1 MVRRRDHRALRPS
14 LAGAGLTDARA
25 LADADANKDLV
36 RRFVA
41 ALNARDYDAFDG
53 LLGREVV
60 RNSGGREGT
69 GTVGIDRAKEAFR
82 NAHRNWHHDQ
92 QTILALIAEGD
103 RVVMH
108 AELRAVHAGEW
119 LGIPATN
126 TEVVF
131 NGAFLFRIAGGRIVE
146 ILRYADDLSRLR
158 QIGGLKR

>member
-1 MVRRRDHRALRPS
+1 VL
-14 LAGAGLTDARA
+14 
-25 LADADANKDLV
+25 ADANKDLV

-41 ALNARDYDAFDG
+41 ALNARDYDAFDV
-53 LLGREVV
+53 LLDADVV
-60 RNSGGREGT
+60 RNSGGRDGSGT
-69 GTVGIDRAKEAFR
+69 LGIDQAKEAFKT
-82 NAHRNWHHDQ
+82 AHRSWHHDR
-92 QTILALIAEGD
+92 QTIIALIAEGD

-158 QIGGLKR
+158 QVGGLKR